1 MDSPVD
7 ILVAAAAGDRVVELA
22 QGLRDEIAR
31 SGRESTLALDWL
43 PAPVPGRVPC
53 LVLPHAPFIR
63 WASAEA
69 HIPPVL
75 RRAVVICTGPL
86 DSATANLLRVS
97 RAVLALRADARHAL
111 ALAGIH
117 ALPLDAPLAEPAAGD
132 HERDLDVVVCEGWTA
147 ERARMLASCARV
159 LDGRRCDL
167 RASYVGG
174 TRAGVLHLPD
184 AASRRAL
191 LRRARVALIVGNGP
205 SLEPLSAVEAAGC
218 GAVVVTDAR
227 LDLGPFTAGYDVL
240 RADEAALP
248 TVARRAA
255 QRCRAR
261 AGSPRR
267 RVARR
272 CAARASSS
280 RPPSC
285 CARAMT
291 RRAPP
296 RTRRTSIP
304 EPIGREATT
313 EGTASPTGLGP
324 LVIEVRTQRRRLARL
339 EQSLSPDASEPRV
352 VTTPAWATA
361 EPELSVLIPLHD
373 YERYVE
379 EACRSALAARDVRLE
394 LVVVDD
400 ASSDRGAD
408 RVEALL
414 ESQPDAAAALV
425 RLPSNVGIAG
435 ARNHAASV
443 ARSPLLLFLDADD
456 ALLPH
461 GPARL
466 RDALLADPRAA
477 FAYGLLAVEGPE
489 GPRGLLNAEPWNP
502 DLLREGNYINA
513 LALVR
518 AEAYR
523 RVGGYHD
530 DGPLEI
536 GWEDYDLWLRMAEAG
551 EHGVQVR
558 ELVARYRAHA
568 GSRTVTADEVADDL
582 MTYLRG
588 RYPRVLGSAASDER
602 RLDRPRSLRA
612 RAAPPRGV
620 RAAARLRAAARTA
633 RERAREGGP
642 RRRRRSR
649 AISSSSGNGSP
660 IETHSSPSDQQL
672 ADVVGS
678 ASWQVTRPLRTLKSR
693 LREPERM
700 SDATLVVLDAR
711 GPADRATVEA
721 LSGGGPVLD
730 LSGGR
735 SSDRPRGRAR
745 PHPARLGGLR
755 VRGGRPRSRNA
766 VGDRPRPRRRARP
779 RGGAVAARVLDA
791 ERRASR
797 LRRRQASTSARVSSA
812 SASTSRPC
820 RAGTARGRRSG
831 STRARSRSR
840 AGRPSRSW
848 PSRSSRRSS
857 RSRSAGR
864 SGGRAAAS

>member
-31 SGRESTLALDWL
+31 SGRDATLAIDWL
-43 PAPVPGRVPC
+43 PAPAPGRVPC
-53 LVLPHAPFIR
+53 LVLPHAPFTT

-75 RRAVVICTGPL
+75 RRAVVVCTGPL

-97 RAVLALRADARHAL
+97 RAVLALRADARHTLAVAGIDAL
-111 ALAGIH
+111 A
-117 ALPLDAPLAEPAAGD
+117 LDAPLAEPKAD
-132 HERDLDVVVCEGWTA
+132 EDERDLDVVVCEGWTA
-147 ERARMLASCARV
+147 ERARVLAGCARV

-174 TRAGVLHLPD
+174 SRAGIVHLPD

-205 SLEPLSAVEAAGC
+205 ALEPLSAIEAAGC

-227 LDLGPFTAGYDVL
+227 IDLGPFAAGYDVL

-248 TVARRAA
+248 TVLDALLNDAAREEALRVAARETARRSSLALAAA
-255 QRCRAR
+255 QLL
-261 AGSPRR
+261 
-267 RVARR
+267 
-272 CAARASSS
+272 RASDD
-280 RPPSC
+280 PP
-285 CARAMT
+285 
-291 RRAPP
+291 APP
-296 RTRRTSIP
+296 RARRVSVSGPI
-304 EPIGREATT
+304 EPLATAET
-313 EGTASPTGLGP
+313 TPSPTGLGP

-339 EQSLSPDASEPRV
+339 EQSLAPHASEPRL

-373 YERYVE
+373 YESYVE

-400 ASSDRGAD
+400 ASSDHGAD

-414 ESQPDAAAALV
+414 GARPEVAAALV
-425 RLPSNVGIAG
+425 RLPSNVGIAA

-513 LALVR
+513 LSLVR

-558 ELVARYRAHA
+558 EQVARYRAHA

-588 RYPRVLGSAASDER
+588 RYPRVLG
-602 RLDRPRSLRA
+602 
-612 RAAPPRGV
+612 G
-620 RAAARLRAAARTA
+620 AAA
-633 RERAREGGP
+633 
-642 RRRRRSR
+642 
-649 AISSSSGNGSP
+649 
-660 IETHSSPSDQQL
+660 
-672 ADVVGS
+672 
-678 ASWQVTRPLRTLKSR
+678 
-693 LREPERM
+693 
-700 SDATLVVLDAR
+700 
-711 GPADRATVEA
+711 
-721 LSGGGPVLD
+721 
-730 LSGGR
+730 
-735 SSDRPRGRAR
+735 
-745 PHPARLGGLR
+745 
-755 VRGGRPRSRNA
+755 
-766 VGDRPRPRRRARP
+766 
-779 RGGAVAARVLDA
+779 
-791 ERRASR
+791 
-797 LRRRQASTSARVSSA
+797 
-812 SASTSRPC
+812 
-820 RAGTARGRRSG
+820 
-831 STRARSRSR
+831 
-840 AGRPSRSW
+840 
-848 PSRSSRRSS
+848 
-857 RSRSAGR
+857 
-864 SGGRAAAS
+864 